1 MHIKMVEIDSFF
13 KENVKKSFF
22 EAKKHADE
30 LERQIKENKKLID
43 IQGDKIELILSKI
56 EEIALE
62 IRKLSP
68 KTTEKEVVPEEEK
81 GSIHSFIHSFNNY
94 AHPKHT
100 IKSIIDNV
108 EKTINSFTKQELLT
122 FLTIY
127 QLEEDLKRPVTYIEI
142 SKKMDLSEGCVRL
155 YISSL
160 IEKGAP
166 LLKQKQNNKTI
177 FLSILEDFRNLNYK
191 DRLVAVYYG
200 RDPGQKRLF

>member
-1 MHIKMVEIDSFF
+1 MHIKMEDNDPFF
-13 KENVKKSFF
+13 RENVKKSFF

-30 LERQIKENKKLID
+30 LEKQIKENKKLID
-43 IQGDKIELILSKI
+43 IQGEQIKLVLSKI
-56 EEIALE
+56 EDIAQE
-62 IRKLSP
+62 IRKLNP
-68 KTTEKEVVPEEEK
+68 NKEETPTVPMEEK

-108 EKTINSFTKQELLT
+108 EKIVNSFTKQELLT

-142 SKKMDLSEGCVRL
+142 SKKMDLSEGCIRL

-200 RDPGQKRLF
+200 RDLGQKRLF

>member
-1 MHIKMVEIDSFF
+1 MHIKMADNDPFF
-13 KENVKKSFF
+13 RENVKKSFF

-30 LERQIKENKKLID
+30 LEIQIKENKRLID
-43 IQGDKIELILSKI
+43 IQGEQIKLILSKI
-56 EEIALE
+56 DDIAQE

-68 KTTEKEVVPEEEK
+68 KNTEKEVVPEEEK
-81 GSIHSFIHSFNNY
+81 GSIHSFIHSFNSY

-108 EKTINSFTKQELLT
+108 EKVVNSFTKQELLA

-127 QLEEDLKRPVTYIEI
+127 QLEEDLKRPVTYTEI
-142 SKKMDLSEGCVRL
+142 SKKMELSEGCIRL

-166 LLKQKQNNKTI
+166 ILKQKQNNKTV

-191 DRLVAVYYG
+191 DRLVAAYYG